1 MSWFAS
7 DAGSENRGRVPR
19 VPPYRGHAP
28 WDTLRDTPLFGPKRP
43 GIGPPN
49 RPGPGYPWPA
59 RLWPLPLRQRWAA
72 RVQELVALG
81 HPVEAAELEAASG
94 LAWDGG
100 CPMIDHA
107 PPFPEVTSKK
117 RRGRPRAFTPEELAE
132 ASSVFQEAFTRRG
145 LQNAAYALW
154 GMELLPL
161 DGEFN
166 WIFDPSRAAGPQV
179 AGNARD
185 NPMRS
190 GILAEL
196 GRMVAAGWPR
206 DEILGVARWVCREKP
221 RTRTAILE
229 LRRLRL
235 ARPLQRACLARLA
248 QLAALEVAP

>member
-1 MSWFAS
+1 MGWLMA
-7 DAGSENRGRVPR
+7 ER
-19 VPPYRGHAP
+19 
-28 WDTLRDTPLFGPKRP
+28 TPV
-43 GIGPPN
+43 I
-49 RPGPGYPWPA
+49 
-59 RLWPLPLRQRWAA
+59 
-72 RVQELVALG
+72 
-81 HPVEAAELEAASG
+81 S
-94 LAWDGG
+94 
-100 CPMIDHA
+100 
-107 PPFPEVTSKK
+107 EVTSKK
-117 RRGRPRAFTPEELAE
+117 QRGRPRAFTPVELAD
-132 ASSVFQEAFTRRG
+132 AGSVFQEAFTIRG
-145 LQNAAYALW
+145 LQNAAYAIQ

-235 ARPLQRACLARLA
+235 ARPLRRACLARLA